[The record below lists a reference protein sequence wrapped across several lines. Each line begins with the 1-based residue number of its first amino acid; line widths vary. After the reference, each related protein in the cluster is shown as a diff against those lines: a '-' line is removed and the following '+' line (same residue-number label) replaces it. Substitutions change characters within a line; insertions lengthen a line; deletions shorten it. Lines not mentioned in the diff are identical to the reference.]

1 MRQEILTPLLKNFFS
16 HGWISIVIGLKDMQ
30 LKHYSKPPNGV
41 NYMRYIL
48 VSIFLLL
55 SAGCATIFSGTK
67 DNVSFNTK
75 PEGATILVNG
85 TPRGTTPA
93 TIQIARPGM
102 GTNLV
107 TLKKE
112 GFMDMTFV
120 MDKSFNGVSIIN
132 LTNLLGWGI
141 DAMSGALMKNGTS
154 SYDLEM
160 EKKREQASK
169 ALKVEQVAFIEELSK
184 DSDGQ
189 PIVPVSEKSGTVA
202 VVNQKENVAVIF
214 EK

>member
-1 MRQEILTPLLKNFFS
+1 
-16 HGWISIVIGLKDMQ
+16 
-30 LKHYSKPPNGV
+30 
-41 NYMRYIL
+41 
-48 VSIFLLL
+48 
-55 SAGCATIFSGTK
+55 
-67 DNVSFNTK
+67 
-75 PEGATILVNG
+75 
-85 TPRGTTPA
+85 
-93 TIQIARPGM
+93 
-102 GTNLV
+102 
-107 TLKKE
+107 
-112 GFMDMTFV
+112 MTFV